1 MIFVDSSAFY
11 LLVNKNEKM
20 HYLAK
25 EAFNKFIY
33 DNNELLL
40 TSDYIIDETLTLISS
55 RWGKH
60 YAVTFW
66 ESISKSSILRLVK
79 LTEKQFYK
87 TVDLFIKYKDH
98 KFSFTDCSSFVIMD
112 DLKINK
118 AFSFDK
124 HFREFGIE
132 VLPGIMD

>member
-20 HYLAK
+20 HHLAK
-25 EAFNKFIY
+25 EAFHKFIY

-55 RWGKH
+55 RWGKY

-66 ESISKSSILRLVK
+66 ESISKSSILKLVK

-98 KFSFTDCSSFVIMD
+98 KFSFTDCSSFVIMT
-112 DLKINK
+112 DLKISK

-124 HFREFGIE
+124 HFGEFGIE
-132 VLPGIMD
+132 VLPSTRD